1 MAISNQ
7 NYKLICFRLFLQ
19 QQLNLPH
26 CTNMKQLEL
35 AFTIVVV
42 VQHKNRSLKRQISNY
57 NKSQDHTMKPMFGV
71 ALLAMLFAVGVSCQW
86 SPVGAKN
93 PRDFTG
99 YERKYLKVHRQPG
112 STNYDVTTMHE
123 IVEKSLGKKAN
134 GKKRELIEESYTTN
148 DISELQ
154 QPTSNVN
161 TQPSDVSNSQPAQD
175 DYEASSVRSLRKKR
189 PLRRWKKTLP
199 QSRRR
204 WVQKRPLRVRT
215 PRRLRRSRRQR
226 KVLLDPLPYI
236 PPQPRRRKNR
246 LGKKTL
252 SSIVGFGVQL
262 LKRAKKQIKRAKS
275 ALRRPVRRS
284 FLALPQASLVQSRR
298 NKCRK
303 QKNYDSNRW
312 KSAARPMFK
321 NYRETNLDVT
331 EDRDNEK
338 QGRGDR
344 DSRRDDRNRRDR
356 DNRNDRNNQ
365 SNDDNQEEQE
375 DDNQEQDDTSQND
388 NSSRNDKQ
396 DENQDDSQE
405 EDNQGQ
411 QDDNQE
417 EETED
422 DNSQQR
428 NNKAERS
435 NKRKSNKKASKKRAP
450 LSELE
455 L

>member
-1 MAISNQ
+1 
-7 NYKLICFRLFLQ
+7 L
-19 QQLNLPH
+19 
-26 CTNMKQLEL
+26 KQLEL

-42 VQHKNRSLKRQISNY
+42 VQHKNSSLKRQISNPN
-57 NKSQDHTMKPMFGV
+57 NKSQDHTMKTMFGV
-71 ALLAMLFAVGVSCQW
+71 ALVAILFAVGATCQW

-161 TQPSDVSNSQPAQD
+161 SQSSDVSNSQPAQD

-199 QSRRR
+199 QQNRRR
-204 WVQKRPLRVRT
+204 WVQKRPLRVRA
-215 PRRLRRSRRQR
+215 PRRLRRPRRQR

-236 PPQPRRRKNR
+236 PPQPRRKNR
-246 LGKKTL
+246 RGKKLL

-262 LKRAKKQIKRAKS
+262 LKRAKKQIKRAKL

-321 NYRETNLDVT
+321 NYRETKLDVT
-331 EDRDNEK
+331 EDRDNER

-344 DSRRDDRNRRDR
+344 DSSRGDGNRRD
-356 DNRNDRNNQ
+356 RNDRNNQ
-365 SNDDNQEEQE
+365 GNDDDQEEQE
-375 DDNQEQDDTSQND
+375 DDSQEQDDNSQND
-388 NSSRNDKQ
+388 NSSRNNDRRNDDK
-396 DENQDDSQE
+396 DENQDDNQD

-411 QDDNQE
+411 QDDSQE
-417 EETED
+417 EETEED
-422 DNSQQR
+422 DNSQQS
-428 NNKAERS
+428 NKRAKRS